1 MGLIRLM
8 RLSKLLYISLATKC
22 QMLFSIAVVI
32 IIVAA
37 LLVPWVYMG
46 SLVNELNVNLAKQ
59 AALVVQSRYP
69 LETKDWATVQEDIDE
84 FWPEISRELG
94 LTTSAP
100 QLIYVGGCPL
110 QPGEEWDDFERQ
122 AITQLCDNPQA
133 FQAQR
138 VVNEPNYGQLT
149 RYALAVRDPSIDDP
163 KANFLGIIGVTTRSQ
178 EIWSYTNLY
187 QMVMVGAAFVAGLLA
202 IVVFYLITQYLIL
215 SPVRDL
221 KGVAERIISGET
233 TLRSEIET
241 GDEFEELSEAFN
253 DMLAHLNESQ
263 EELRKMNKSL
273 DAKLGELAETNVS
286 LFEANRL
293 KSEFLANVS
302 HELRTPLTSI
312 VGFAELLRDATDS
325 SARTDPQKIRR
336 FCSNILTSGRMLL
349 DLINNLLDLAKIE
362 AGRLSLHRTTFPI
375 ADICEAVVDF
385 TRPLADKKNLDVHLA
400 LMENP
405 PTMHSD
411 AGKIQQ
417 IIYNLM
423 SNAIKFT
430 PPRGRIDVK
439 LEASDHETV
448 AIKVQDTGP
457 GIRKEVQE
465 KIFEK
470 FGQLD
475 GSVTR
480 EYGGSGLGLAISRDL
495 AAMLG
500 GSLQLNSEQGAGA
513 EFIVTLPLN
522 SPEEPEIPRIALHHQ

>member
-1 MGLIRLM
+1 M
-8 RLSKLLYISLATKC
+8 RLSKLFYISLATKC
-22 QMLFSIAVVI
+22 QMLFSFAVVI
-32 IIVAA
+32 IIVTA

-59 AALVVQSRYP
+59 AALVIQSRYP
-69 LETKDWATVQEDIDE
+69 LVESDDWATIQEDIDD
-84 FWPEISRELG
+84 FWPEVSRRLG
-94 LTTSAP
+94 LTATAP
-100 QLIYVGGCPL
+100 QLVHLGGCPE
-110 QPGEEWDDFERQ
+110 QPDPQWDEFEHD
-122 AITQLCDNPQA
+122 AITQLCNSPQE

-138 VVNEPNYGQLT
+138 VVDEPRHGKVT
-149 RYALAVRDPSIDDP
+149 RYALAVRDPAVGDP
-163 KANFLGIIGVTTRSQ
+163 KTNFLGIISVTTLSQ
-178 EIWSYTNLY
+178 EIWSYANLY

-221 KGVAERIISGET
+221 KDVAERIVSGET

-241 GDEFEELSEAFN
+241 GDEFEELGEAFN
-253 DMLAHLNESQ
+253 DMLTHLNKSQ
-263 EELRKMNKSL
+263 EELQRMNKSL
-273 DAKLGELAETNVS
+273 DAKLGELAESNIS

-312 VGFAELLRDATDS
+312 IGFAELLRDATES
-325 SARTDPQKIRR
+325 RVKIDPEKIRR
-336 FCSNILTSGRMLL
+336 FCSNILSSGRMLL

-362 AGRLSLHRTTFPI
+362 AGKLGLHRTRFPI
-375 ADICEAVVDF
+375 TDICEAVVDF
-385 TRPLADKKNLDVHLA
+385 TRPLADKKNLDVRLT
-400 LMENP
+400 LMDDA

-430 PPRGRIDVK
+430 PRQGWIDVK
-439 LEASDHETV
+439 LESDDQETV
-448 AIKVQDTGP
+448 SIRVRDNGP
-457 GIRKEVQE
+457 GVAKGVQG

-470 FGQLD
+470 FRQID
-475 GSVTR
+475 GSATR

-495 AAMLG
+495 AVMLG
-500 GSLQLNSEQGAGA
+500 GSLSLNSDEGAGA
-513 EFIVTLPLN
+513 EFVVTLPVNCPQEADL
-522 SPEEPEIPRIALHHQ
+522 PRIAL